1 MRAFAAACL
10 AVAVM
15 ASSARADDIARLM
28 QALRFAETVGIMRT
42 EGLRYGGDVG
52 KEMLDDAE
60 RARWGHVVDKVYDDE
75 VMLAKV
81 SMRFSEAMAGAD
93 VATLLAFYEGPG
105 AEIVALELVA
115 RRALLDDAV
124 EAAAEAVYARM
135 AAEGTPL
142 VGQVNEI
149 IADSDLTE
157 RNVAAAL
164 NANLAFY
171 RGLADGG
178 GLDMSEAEMLADI
191 WEQEDEMRQQT
202 GDWLRAYLVMA
213 YEPLAAETLEEYA
226 GLWRS
231 AAGRDLNRA
240 LFAAYDAM
248 YEDLSYRL
256 GLAVAVQMQ
265 GEDL

>member
-1 MRAFAAACL
+1 MRTFAAACL
-10 AVAVM
+10 ALMVVALPV
-15 ASSARADDIARLM
+15 RADDISRLM
-28 QALRFAETVGIMRT
+28 QALRFAETVGIMRA

-52 KEMLDDAE
+52 KEFLDDAE
-60 RARWGHVVDKVYDDE
+60 RARWGRVVDKVYDDE

-81 SMRFSEAMAGAD
+81 NARFSEAMAGVDTAS
-93 VATLLAFYEGPG
+93 LLAFFEGPG
-105 AEIVALELVA
+105 AAIVALELAA
-115 RRALLDDAV
+115 RRALLDD
-124 EAAAEAVYARM
+124 EAEVAAEAAYARM
-135 AAEGTPL
+135 AAEGAPL
-142 VGQVNEI
+142 VGQVSGI

-164 NANLAFY
+164 NSNLSFY

-178 GLDMSEAEMLADI
+178 GLSLSEAEMLAEI
-191 WEQEDEMRQQT
+191 WAQEDEMRQQT
-202 GDWLRAYLVMA
+202 DEWLRAYLVMA
-213 YEPLAAETLEEYA
+213 YEPVDAGALEDYA
-226 GLWRS
+226 DLWRG